1 MSDGVRAVT
10 ATDPAKESKREQL
23 YDKYDENGLDTG
35 FRLQGEHFL
44 NRVEELDE
52 LDPEFTQ
59 EWLKWVYGYMYNRQG
74 LDPRTRILVV
84 LGEAIVLGAEMQ
96 IPNHIRSAMR
106 AGATQDEILEVI
118 LQSCIYAG
126 MPRMM
131 VAMKAYRKRE
141 VSASPVP
148 GCLCS
153 LDGSPG
159 IAAPYSTL
167 GYCSAGSTEGRS
179 R

>member
-1 MSDGVRAVT
+1 MTDGVRA
-10 ATDPAKESKREQL
+10 ATEGHPDKEAKREQL
-23 YDKYDENGLDTG
+23 YDKYDNNGLDTG

-52 LDPEFTQ
+52 LDSEFTEQ
-59 EWLKWVYGYMYNRQG
+59 WLKWTYGYMYNRTA
-74 LDPRTRILVV
+74 LDPKTRILVV

-96 IPNHIRSAMR
+96 IPNHARSAMR

-131 VAMKAYRKRE
+131 RAMKIYRQLCKDLGLRDLSDPVFQGDARE
-141 VSASPVP
+141 K
-148 GCLCS
+148 
-153 LDGSPG
+153 LDTSREKV
-159 IAAPYSTL
+159 
-167 GYCSAGSTEGRS
+167 AGG
-179 R
+179 

>member
-1 MSDGVRAVT
+1 MTEFDGEKA
-10 ATDPAKESKREQL
+10 AKRDQL
-23 YDKYDENGLDTG
+23 YERYGPEGLDTG
-35 FRLQGEHFL
+35 FRLQGQHFL

-52 LDPEFTQ
+52 LDSEFTG
-59 EWLKWVYGYMYNRQG
+59 EWLRWVYGYMYNRTG
-74 LDPRTRILVV
+74 LDPKIRILVV

-131 VAMKAYRKRE
+131 VAMKAYRKLCKDLGLRDLTDPVFRGDARE
-141 VSASPVP
+141 
-148 GCLCS
+148 
-153 LDGSPG
+153 
-159 IAAPYSTL
+159 
-167 GYCSAGSTEGRS
+167 
-179 R
+179 

>member
-1 MSDGVRAVT
+1 MTDVADPRAERK
-10 ATDPAKESKREQL
+10 AAKRAKL
-23 YDKYDENGLDTG
+23 YERYDNSGLDTG
-35 FRLQGEHFL
+35 FRLQGQHFL

-52 LDPEFTQ
+52 LDPEFTD
-59 EWLKWVYGYMYNRQG
+59 EWLKWVYGYMYNRTG
-74 LDPRTRILVV
+74 LDARTRILVV

-131 VAMKAYRKRE
+131 AAMKAYRKLCKDLGLRDVTDPVFQGDARE
-141 VSASPVP
+141 R
-148 GCLCS
+148 
-153 LDGSPG
+153 D
-159 IAAPYSTL
+159 
-167 GYCSAGSTEGRS
+167 
-179 R
+179 

>member
-1 MSDGVRAVT
+1 M
-10 ATDPAKESKREQL
+10 TDSKQKDSKRGAL
-23 YDKYDENGLDTG
+23 YARYDAESLDTG

-59 EWLKWVYGYMYNRQG
+59 EWLKWVYGYMYNRTG
-74 LDPRTRILVV
+74 LDPKTRILCI
-84 LGEAIVLGAEMQ
+84 LGEATVLGAEMQ

-118 LQSCIYAG
+118 LQTCIYAG

-131 VAMKAYRKRE
+131 VAMKAYRKLCRDLGLRDLTDPVFQGDARE
-141 VSASPVP
+141 K
-148 GCLCS
+148 
-153 LDGSPG
+153 LD
-159 IAAPYSTL
+159 T
-167 GYCSAGSTEGRS
+167 S
-179 R
+179 REKV